1 MNDIVFSS
9 PLWILF
15 LFSLLPITWKVLR
28 KNKEPSSLVITV
40 ITLLSGIASTALLF
54 YLYFLHSSPLNKKSV
69 LLFAEHLLLDSITF
83 WGSVFI
89 LLTFL
94 CVTLMNLFHPQV
106 DKNKLSEILF
116 LQQGSLLGLLL
127 LLWSN
132 NLLTAFIGL
141 EMASLCFYMLIA
153 MGKMGPKALI
163 AAFKYFVLGS
173 AAAAFLLY
181 GIGFV
186 FGATGQF
193 NLQFILEHSPELF
206 TKSRLLLL
214 GFVLIITGVLFKIS
228 IFPFHFWLPDVYRNS
243 FTPLLVLMAVGV
255 KVTLFCL
262 LLKWT
267 HNFFLK
273 TNLHFFFSILQ
284 WLAVLSVL
292 FGNIIAL
299 MQKDFK
305 RMLLFSTVA
314 HSGYLLML
322 ALAGQMGFP
331 MVKSGL
337 LYYLM
342 TYAIMT
348 IGLFICIY
356 SFERRDSPDVD
367 SNQLKGL
374 AYKNPLLAIFITLF
388 LLSLAGIPPTG
399 GFIAK
404 FFVFQSLINQGLWW
418 MIFWTILGSS
428 IALYYYLKP
437 LALMYMEKPDN
448 DSQLNQVEKPKT
460 PLTFLGLASCLSLL
474 IVLSGIFPALFQIF
488 PD

>member
-1 MNDIVFSS
+1 MNDILFSS
-9 PLWILF
+9 PLWVLF

-28 KNKEPSSLVITV
+28 KNIEPCPFFITVNILLSSLISISLLCYFFNSITSKTKT
-40 ITLLSGIASTALLF
+40 ISLF
-54 YLYFLHSSPLNKKSV
+54 S
-69 LLFAEHLLLDSITF
+69 EHLLLDPMTF
-83 WGSVFI
+83 WGSLF
-89 LLTFL
+89 LFLTSV
-94 CVTLMNLFHPQV
+94 CVTIMNLFHPQV
-106 DKNKLSEILF
+106 DKNKFSEILF

-141 EMASLCFYMLIA
+141 EVASLCFYMLIA
-153 MGKMGPKALI
+153 MGKMGPKSLI
-163 AAFKYFVLGS
+163 AAFKYFILGS
-173 AAAAFLLY
+173 VAAAFLLY
-181 GIGFV
+181 GIAFV

-193 NLQFILEHSPELF
+193 NLQFILEYSPDLF

-214 GFVLIITGVLFKIS
+214 GFVLILTGILFKVS
-228 IFPFHFWLPDVYRNS
+228 IFPFHFWLPDVYKNS

-255 KVTLFCL
+255 KITLFCL
-262 LLKWT
+262 LIKWT
-267 HNFFLK
+267 NDFFLK
-273 TNLHFFFSILQ
+273 TNLSFFLALLQ
-284 WLAVLSVL
+284 WLAILSVL

-305 RMLLFSTVA
+305 KMLLFSTVA

-322 ALAGQMGFP
+322 VLAGQMGFP

-342 TYAIMT
+342 IYAIMT
-348 IGLFICIY
+348 IGLFISIY
-356 SFERRDSPDVD
+356 SFEKTDSPDVD
-367 SNQLKGL
+367 SKQLKGL
-374 AYKNPLLAIFITLF
+374 AYKNPLQALFITLF

-437 LALMYMEKPDN
+437 LALMYMEKPDDN
-448 DSQLNQVEKPKT
+448 SEQKKP
-460 PLTFLGLASCLSLL
+460 PVAFLSLASCLAIL
-474 IVLSGIFPALFQIF
+474 IVLSGIFPALFQIL

>member
-1 MNDIVFSS
+1 MSDILFSS
-9 PLWILF
+9 SLWSLF
-15 LFSLLPITWKVLR
+15 LFSLFPITWKVLR
-28 KNKEPSSLVITV
+28 KNEEPSSLIV
-40 ITLLSGIASTALLF
+40 TLSILSGNLISTALLF
-54 YLYFLHSSPLNKKSV
+54 LHSPILSKASSVPLFAKH
-69 LLFAEHLLLDSITF
+69 LLFDSMTF
-83 WGSVFI
+83 WGSLF
-89 LLTFL
+89 LFLTSL
-94 CVTLMNLFHPQV
+94 CITLMNLFHPQV
-106 DKNKLSEILF
+106 DKNKFSEILF

-132 NLLTAFIGL
+132 NLLIAFIGL
-141 EMASLCFYMLIA
+141 EIASLCFYMLIA
-153 MGKMGPKALI
+153 MGKIGPRALI

-173 AAAAFLLY
+173 VAAAFLLY
-181 GIGFV
+181 GISFV

-214 GFVLIITGVLFKIS
+214 GFVLILTGILFKVS
-228 IFPFHFWLPDVYRNS
+228 IFPFHFWLPDVYKNS

-267 HNFFLK
+267 NNFFLK
-273 TNLHFFFSILQ
+273 TNLPFFLSILQ
-284 WLAVLSVL
+284 WLAILSVL

-322 ALAGQMGFP
+322 VLAGQMGFP

-342 TYAIMT
+342 TYAFMT

-356 SFERRDSPDVD
+356 SFEKADSPDVP
-367 SNQLKGL
+367 SEQLKGL
-374 AYKNPLLAIFITLF
+374 AYRNPLQAIFITLF

-404 FFVFQSLINQGLWW
+404 FFVFQSLISQGLWW
-418 MIFWTILGSS
+418 MVFWTIIGSS

-448 DSQLNQVEKPKT
+448 DLEQKTIKP
-460 PLTFLGLASCLSLL
+460 PLAFLSLASCLAVL
-474 IVLSGIFPALFQIF
+474 IVLSGIFPALFYIV

>member
-1 MNDIVFSS
+1 MNDILFSS
-9 PLWILF
+9 PLWTLF

-28 KNKEPSSLVITV
+28 KNQEPSALAITLITV
-40 ITLLSGIASTALLF
+40 LSGIVSIGLLF
-54 YLYFLHSSPLNKKSV
+54 YLYFLDSNSLSEKTVPLFS
-69 LLFAEHLLLDSITF
+69 EHLLFDFITW
-83 WGSVFI
+83 WGSFFI

-106 DKNKLSEILF
+106 DKTKLSEILF

-141 EMASLCFYMLIA
+141 ELASLCFYMLIA

-173 AAAAFLLY
+173 AAAAFFLY
-181 GIGFV
+181 GISFV

-214 GFVLIITGVLFKIS
+214 GLVLIIAGILFKVS
-228 IFPFHFWLPDVYRNS
+228 IFPFHFWLPDVYKNS

-255 KVTLFCL
+255 KITLFCL

-273 TNLHFFFSILQ
+273 TNLALLFSTLQ

-322 ALAGQMGFP
+322 TLAGQMGFS
-331 MVKSGL
+331 MVTNGL

-342 TYAIMT
+342 IYAIMT

-356 SFERRDSPDVD
+356 SFERKGSSDVD
-367 SNQLKGL
+367 SEQLKGL
-374 AYKNPLLAIFITLF
+374 AYKQPLLAVFITLF

-404 FFVFQSLINQGLWW
+404 LFVFQSLIEQGLWW

-428 IALYYYLKP
+428 VALYYYLKP
-437 LALMYMEKPDN
+437 LALMYMEQPDQ
-448 DSQLNQVEKPKT
+448 DSQLDQTQKPKM
-460 PLTFLGLASCLSLL
+460 PVVFLSLASCLSLL
-474 IVLSGIFPALFQIF
+474 IVLSGLFPDLFQVM
-488 PD
+488 